1 MVCRFSC
8 KPGFFIQ
15 LHGKSGSAFLPM
27 SLKLVLIPL
36 LLSPGEFPD
45 LLWFTGERSSEEHCV
60 PKAAGGVCGCWAHPG
75 HVLGTSETTGLRWGL
90 GRDWQSPACAALCRT
105 C

>member
-60 PKAAGGVCGCWAHPG
+60 PKAAGGVCGCWACPG
-75 HVLGTSETTGLRWGL
+75 HLGDHG
-90 GRDWQSPACAALCRT
+90 AALGFGEGLAESSMCSSLQDMLGM
-105 C
+105 